1 MGASTLTAK
10 RNKPGDRHLK
20 KRRKI
25 SSRRQRKNET
35 KKRRPATRNRKR
47 KRPRREN
54 QTRRSQ
60 KRKSPKKRKP
70 RRKSRKTTQSRRRA
84 MRAREVRCETS
95 PSEFSRHA
103 PDAVIVRR
111 ARSQCTNYFKHRLRD
126 YARKNLYT
134 CGPTNRRRHGCNS

>member
-25 SSRRQRKNET
+25 SSRRQRENET
-35 KKRRPATRNRKR
+35 KKRRP
-47 KRPRREN
+47 
-54 QTRRSQ
+54 TRRSR
-60 KRKSPKKRKP
+60 KR
-70 RRKSRKTTQSRRRA
+70 TQSRRRA

>member
-35 KKRRPATRNRKR
+35 KKR
-47 KRPRREN
+47 
-54 QTRRSQ
+54 
-60 KRKSPKKRKP
+60 SPKKRKP